1 LFPEIVLTK
10 LGTVPHINAKPIIYP
25 LENELVKHR
34 FDISYYNPAL
44 LSGKLYNGEVDIG
57 LIPVAEFLRVGN
69 YRVFPDIS
77 ISSYGSVDSV
87 ALLVKGR
94 LKDISA
100 VAVDSCSRSSTALLR
115 IVLEIFCGIA
125 PEYVRRDYGP
135 GFYDEVDASM
145 VFGDIGLKVLYDR
158 PEGYTI
164 WVEELGSADP
174 SFTAAD
180 GSRDLLFLWIGIR
193 ENRSPFVAIVFV
205 GGCTEQPASPAIYQ
219 VVHVVRLGDTLHRI
233 AQPYGVSVADLA
245 TFNCLTEAETN
256 NLKIGQQI
264 YIPPEECNGT
274 VTDCNWKNNLG
285 E

>member
-1 LFPEIVLTK
+1 MTK

-25 LENELVKHR
+25 LENGLVEHQ
-34 FDISYYNPAL
+34 FDISYCNPAL
-44 LSGKLYNGEVDIG
+44 LSGKLYNREVDMG

-87 ALLVKGR
+87 ALLVKGK

-115 IVLEIFCGIA
+115 IMLEIFYGLA

-145 VFGDIGLKVLYDR
+145 VFGDVGLRVMYDR

-164 WVEELGSADP
+164 YDLGKVWTDHTGLPFVYAVFALHEGVDLGENSKALLDSKSRGMEYIDRISHEEAEKLGISEKFCRNYLAKRIRYDLTDQDIAGLIKYSEYLSELGYCRSISNL
-174 SFTAAD
+174 SF
-180 GSRDLLFLWIGIR
+180 
-193 ENRSPFVAIVFV
+193 
-205 GGCTEQPASPAIYQ
+205 Y
-219 VVHVVRLGDTLHRI
+219 
-233 AQPYGVSVADLA
+233 SV
-245 TFNCLTEAETN
+245 
-256 NLKIGQQI
+256 
-264 YIPPEECNGT
+264 
-274 VTDCNWKNNLG
+274 
-285 E
+285 